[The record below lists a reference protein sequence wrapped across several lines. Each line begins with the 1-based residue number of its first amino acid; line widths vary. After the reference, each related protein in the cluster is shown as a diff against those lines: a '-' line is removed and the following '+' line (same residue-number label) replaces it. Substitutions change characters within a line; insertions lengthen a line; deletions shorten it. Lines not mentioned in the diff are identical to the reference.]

1 MGPTPLQAVATFS
14 NGDHT
19 RGKPDLVLNPPLATC
34 ISPKH
39 VCPLTH
45 IRGSEAHSKH
55 ETSLVQAVCR
65 SPHGL
70 RLGQVELLQH
80 KIPESIE
87 RMVHS

>member
-14 NGDHT
+14 SGGHT
-19 RGKPDLVLNPPLATC
+19 RDKLDHALNPPLVTC
-34 ISPKH
+34 TSQAH
-39 VCPLTH
+39 EYPLTR

-55 ETSLVQAVCR
+55 ETSLIQAVCR

-70 RLGQVELLQH
+70 RLSQVELLQH